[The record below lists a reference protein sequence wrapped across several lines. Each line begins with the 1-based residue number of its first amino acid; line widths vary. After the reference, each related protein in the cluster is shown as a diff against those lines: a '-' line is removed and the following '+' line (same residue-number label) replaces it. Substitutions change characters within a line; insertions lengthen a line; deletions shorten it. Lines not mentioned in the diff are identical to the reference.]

1 MGTVFVEVVLKGP
14 RRRARGFV
22 EGYLAGRGIREP
34 VLDAEEEGFER
45 ETLRERLIGVLHP
58 STRVMHLLVPAPAVQ
73 AVREAAQASEARGI
87 PAVVLETR
95 EIARASLEFSFA
107 AFSREHGRRLLSLL
121 DGLPEGVRILR
132 DRPFEERIDPGALGI
147 EAYAPAHEYEIRG
160 EGTIEGDL
168 EGVLAVRRRLREE
181 DAIRLGRARLIAV
194 EP

>member
-1 MGTVFVEVVLKGP
+1 MGTAWVEVVLRGS

-22 EGYLAGRGIREP
+22 EGYLAGSGVRDA

-45 ETLRERLIGVLHP
+45 ETLRERLSGVLHP
-58 STRVMHLLVPAPAVQ
+58 SARVMHLLVPAPAVE
-73 AVREAAQASEARGI
+73 AVREAARAAEARGI
-87 PAVVLETR
+87 PAAVVETR
-95 EIARASLEFSFA
+95 EIARATLEFSFS

-121 DGLPEGVRILR
+121 DGLPEGVRLLR
-132 DRPFEERIDPGALGI
+132 DRPFEERIDPGALGV

-168 EGVLAVRRRLREE
+168 EGVLAVRRRLRDE
-181 DAIRLGRARLIAV
+181 DAIRLGRAGLFAV